1 MSAGRRSFRPTE
13 THGNQHDNDEKM
25 LEFRTDTG
33 SFLVGGERAVAET
46 EAPWGGEISLGAI

>member
-1 MSAGRRSFRPTE
+1 
-13 THGNQHDNDEKM
+13 M

-46 EAPWGGEISLGAI
+46 EALGGEDFARCDLNEESIGGDTQA